1 MKTIGFHSN
10 QLSITGTE
18 VALYDYA
25 DCNETI
31 LGNRSFILYNAS
43 NPLNQRE
50 ALEKFSQRFE
60 VVPYRSKDER
70 EELLRKNGAALMYA
84 LKAGKRDGLVSET
97 VPTMVHAVFPT
108 NPLHMHGSSYA
119 YVSEWL
125 SEVCSRG
132 KIPAVP
138 HIVDLPQ
145 TNDNLRRDLN
155 IPDSAKVFGCYGG
168 RKSFDVSHAIRAV
181 HKVLENLDDTFFL
194 FMNIEKFVDH
204 PRAIFFPGSVEL
216 AFKSRFINSCDAM
229 LHARRQGESFGLACG
244 EFSLMNKPVI
254 TYKLGKH
261 RHHIR
266 VLGSKGIYFS
276 GWKDLYEII
285 RSFNPSVL
293 GSFNWDQYSAIY
305 NKEAVM
311 ERFDRFL
318 IQPAL
323 KNGCVARPNID
334 IQAGDL
340 LAYFSLKSRWAMDRV
355 FRY

>member
-25 DCNETI
+25 KCNETI

-43 NPLNQRE
+43 NPLNQPE

-60 VVPYRSKDER
+60 VVPYRSKNEM
-70 EELLRKNGAALMYA
+70 EEVLRTKRATLMYA
-84 LKAGKRDGLVSET
+84 LKGGKRDGLVSET

-108 NPLHMHGSSYA
+108 NPLQRHGASYA

-138 HIVDLPQ
+138 HIVEMPQ
-145 TNDNLRRDLN
+145 TRGDLRRDLN
-155 IPDSAKVFGCYGG
+155 IPESSKVFGCYGG
-168 RKSFDVSHAIRAV
+168 KKSFDVVPAIRAV
-181 HKVLENLDDTFFL
+181 HKVLENLNDTFFL

-204 PRAIFFPGSVEL
+204 PRAIFLPGSVDL
-216 AFKSRFINSCDAM
+216 FFKSRFINTCDAM

-261 RHHIR
+261 RHHVR
-266 VLGSKGIYFS
+266 VLGNKGIYFS
-276 GWKDLYEII
+276 GWRDLYEII
-285 RSFNPSVL
+285 RLFDLPAIRA
-293 GSFNWDQYSAIY
+293 FNWDQYSALY
-305 NKEAVM
+305 NKDAVM

-323 KNGCVARPNID
+323 RNGCVAHPDID
-334 IQAGDL
+334 INAGDL
-340 LAYFSLKSRWAMDRV
+340 LAYFSLKSRWAMDKV
-355 FRY
+355 FNY